1 MDALIR
7 AGGLYNGHGHPIA
20 DKPLAPFNA
29 AVLARPASNHFHDLD
44 MVQVHGPFTA
54 DAILCL
60 PADDELRIEPDDI
73 ADIVMVLERGGI
85 VVIHGFTHYAP
96 GAAWQMH
103 ILPLLGG
110 GRA

>member
-20 DKPLAPFNA
+20 DKPLARFEA
-29 AVLARPASNHFHDLD
+29 AVLARPACNHFYDFD
-44 MVQVHGPFTA
+44 MVHVHGPFTA
-54 DAILCL
+54 DLILCL
-60 PADDELRIEPDDI
+60 PADDELRIEQDDV
-73 ADIVMVLERGGI
+73 AEIVMVLERGGI
-85 VVIHGFTHYAP
+85 VVIHGFTAAGP

-103 ILPLLGG
+103 VLPLLGG